1 MKQINRRIS
10 AAKALGAMVLAGSLA
25 LSACAS
31 SDTEGGGAKGDST
44 LVFGNWGGVIASF
57 DPHKDGRTDSNLVLF
72 PVYDRLIHQ
81 DPDGTLIPGL
91 ATEWEFT
98 DDTTFTMKVREGVTF
113 QDGTPLDAEAVKA
126 NIERAKSIDGGKGP
140 HSGTLAPVESV
151 EAKDGLTV
159 VFHLSRPASAL
170 PILLSEQPGAMISP
184 KAFDTDL
191 NQHPVGAGAYTLTS
205 YTPGSEAVF
214 TAYDGYWDKESVGP
228 KTIKVL
234 MQADQER
241 RIDAFQTGQLDAT
254 FGHTAALAKADRLG
268 LKIEPQVAPGYFH
281 LLLNRSRKPFDNVQ
295 VRQAMSYA
303 INRQGL
309 IDTLLEGK
317 AEENQQPFR
326 QTSEEFND
334 DLGTAVYAYDPAK
347 ARELLAEAGFG
358 KGLSFTC
365 VVSGGGGGFVSQFA
379 ELIQDNFKEVG
390 IDMKIKLVDVPSNE
404 MLAEKSADCGV
415 MPYGTLSSEVAA
427 TQLFSENG
435 YQNPGGTS
443 TPELEALVAKVNTPL
458 EGAEREAAYDELTE
472 YVMDEALFINL
483 FYHQWSVLS
492 SDRVKGLK
500 WYNGGQYTEFRGV
513 EIK

>member
-1 MKQINRRIS
+1 MTINRRLS
-10 AAKALGAMVLAGSLA
+10 LAKTLGAMALAGSLV
-25 LSACAS
+25 LTGCAS
-31 SDTEGGGAKGDST
+31 SDGNGGATKGDST

-81 DPDGTLIPGL
+81 KPDGSLTAGL

-98 DDTTFTMKVREGVTF
+98 DDTTFAMTLRDGVTF
-113 QDGTPLDAEAVKA
+113 HDGTILDGESVKA
-126 NIERAKSIDGGKGP
+126 NIERAKAIDGGKGP
-140 HSGTLAPVESV
+140 HAATLGPVESV
-151 EAKDGLTV
+151 EVVDATHV
-159 VFHLSRPASAL
+159 VFHLSRPAAAL

-214 TAYDGYWDKESVGP
+214 TAYDGYWDKDAVGP
-228 KTIKVL
+228 TTIKVL

-254 FGHTAALAKADRLG
+254 FGHTAALAKAERLG
-268 LKIEPQVAPGYFH
+268 LDFDPQVSPGYFH
-281 LLLNRSRKPFDNVQ
+281 LLLNRARKPFDNVQ

-326 QTSEEFND
+326 QSSQEFND
-334 DLGTAVYAYDPAK
+334 DLGPVVYGYDPEK
-347 ARELLAEAGFG
+347 ARALLAEAGFA

-379 ELIQDNFKEVG
+379 ELIQDNFKDVG
-390 IDMKIKLVDVPSNE
+390 IDMKIKLVDAPSNE

-458 EGAEREAAYDELTE
+458 EGDAREDAYDELTD
-472 YVMDEALFINL
+472 YVMDQALYINL

-492 SDRVKGLK
+492 NDRVEGLE

-513 EIK
+513 EVK